1 MKKIFSFITFAVLM
15 LALQSCLHDDTE
27 LFEKS
32 AATRIQESVDET
44 KALLTSS
51 PNGWQVNYYYGEE
64 YSGGGVNMLMRFTD
78 NTVYISSDAYPVD
91 SVSHSTWDIKKD
103 QGVVISVDTYNEIL
117 HSMSNPSSSYL
128 NGAEADYE
136 FVVLRSTNDSI
147 YLRGKKWD
155 NHMVMTRMSEGTNW
169 ADYLTQVN
177 ETYNSLA
184 NTYTTSA
191 GTTITFDLTYGRIYA
206 GDDTDGM
213 PFVAKPDGIEFAE
226 AYEIDGQSVTSMS
239 LNKSTNVLTNTV
251 LGTISP
257 VAVPLAEQVIN
268 GVFYLGPEGMSTSV
282 LKKCNTL
289 ATKMSTAGCTCYFLS
304 LGKYYSSSTKY
315 SFNIGLLSG
324 STIYQ
329 TYSQFDV
336 VTVDDTT
343 IQLTNGTF
351 DSIGNGEYIYNYYGG
366 KDIFEMFGLSPT
378 VTTWKLSTDNVYR
391 PTYIRFENAD
401 DADEYFCAYTDAIIY
416 PFE

>member
-51 PNGWQVNYYYGEE
+51 SNGWQINYYYGEE

-78 NTVYISSDAYPVD
+78 NTAYVSSSLYPVD

-103 QGVVISVDTYNEIL
+103 QGVVISIDTYNEIL
-117 HSMSNPSSSYL
+117 HAMSNPSSSYL
-128 NGAEADYE
+128 NGLEADYE

-147 YLRGKKWD
+147 YLRGKKWG
-155 NHMVMTRMSEGTNW
+155 NHMVMVRMSESTRW
-169 ADYLTQVN
+169 SDYLTQVN
-177 ETYNSLA
+177 QTYNSLA
-184 NTYTTSA
+184 QTYTTNA
-191 GTTITFDLTYGRIYA
+191 GTTITLDLSYGRIYA

-213 PFVAKPDGIEFAE
+213 PFVVTPDGIEFAE
-226 AYEIDGQSVTSMS
+226 AYEIDGQSVTSLS
-239 LNKSTNVLTNTV
+239 VNKSTNVMSNTV
-251 LGTISP
+251 IGTINP

-268 GVFYLGPEGMSTSV
+268 SVLYLGPEGMSASV

-289 ATKMSTAGCTCYFLS
+289 ATTMSSAGFTCYFLS

-336 VTVDDTT
+336 VTVDDNT
-343 IQLTNGTF
+343 IQLTNGAF
-351 DSIGNGEYIYNYYGG
+351 DSIGNGEYIYTYYGG
-366 KDIFEMFGLSPT
+366 KSIFEMFGLSPT
-378 VTTWKLSTDNVYR
+378 VTTWKLSTDNMYR
-391 PTYIRFENAD
+391 PTYVRFENAD
-401 DADEYFCAYTDAIIY
+401 DADEYFCAYTDAITY